1 MSDQQRLDELEG
13 QIEELKRSLPA
24 HSIPT
29 AMLLNLEDMEE
40 ELERLRNAQ
49 QATHIK
55 RWLSGIRKPRYRKDL
70 RIYAF

>member
-29 AMLLNLEDMEE
+29 AMLLNLEDLEE

-49 QATHIK
+49 QGESDAST
-55 RWLSGIRKPRYRKDL
+55 
-70 RIYAF
+70 